1 MTAPITEP
9 WLSGEHQ
16 DVDPVLRP
24 ILYCLEQAK
33 QDLRHWTT
41 GISEAEVWAGS
52 HGLAPI
58 GFQLRH
64 IAGSVDRL
72 YTYCLGEKLSDVQM
86 AFLRS
91 EMEPGASLEE
101 LMKDIETTFGRV
113 ELGVRNMAL
122 SAIRDHRAVGRKQL
136 PTTVIGL
143 LIHIAEHTQR
153 HVGQAIVTAQVLKS
167 S

>member
-24 ILYCLEQAK
+24 ILFSLEQAK

-41 GISEAEVWAGS
+41 GISDTEVWARP
-52 HGLAPI
+52 HGLASI

-72 YTYCLGEKLSDVQM
+72 YSYCRSEKLTELQM
-86 AFLRS
+86 EFMRA
-91 EMEPGASLEE
+91 EMEPGAGLGE
-101 LMKDIETTFGRV
+101 LLKDIETTFDRV
-113 ELGVRNMAL
+113 VAAVKSMPI
-122 SAIRDHRAVGRKQL
+122 SAIRDHRSVGRKQL

-153 HVGQAIVTAQVLKS
+153 HVGQAIVTARVLKS
-167 S
+167 A